1 MTTKRQMREIEL
13 RRRIR
18 NAMAAL
24 KAVDSLLEQE
34 AGSTALSSDSLA
46 ERIRDNVKAAISR
59 GKDH

>member
-1 MTTKRQMREIEL
+1 MTAKRQMREIEL

-18 NAMAAL
+18 NAIAAL

-34 AGSTALSSDSLA
+34 AGSAPLSPDRLA
-46 ERIRDNVKAAISR
+46 DRIRDNVKAAISR

>member
-1 MTTKRQMREIEL
+1 MTSKRQMREVEL

-24 KAVDSLLEQE
+24 KAVDIMLEQE
-34 AGSTALSSDSLA
+34 GEPAAVSPDRLA
-46 ERIRDNVKAAISR
+46 DRIRDNVKAAISR